1 MTTRSCFPA
10 RLLNLWFYFTV
21 AGMLAFNPSINAQGP
36 NLAEYEVPADMSG
49 VHFYLITV
57 DVGDSV
63 WDNFG
68 HTALRVFDESN
79 NSDTVFSW
87 GYFSLSGG
95 PLSFSWNFFKGI
107 MNYSLV
113 TNPTN
118 EEFSN
123 YRIQERT
130 VWQDRINLT
139 NPQKE
144 QLYRRLMW
152 NLEPA
157 NVEYAYQYFFDNC
170 TTRVRDYLD
179 EALSGRISR
188 QYVNETNVTFR
199 DQVQAHYESVG
210 IIAFSL
216 DILMNSNIDRKMT
229 EWEDMFLP
237 LQFRERLLQVRSD
250 VAENGKLLM
259 LLSDSQVII
268 EYPSPTA
275 DSNPYQLASLVL
287 VPIVLLMMLM
297 LKRIPQSYYATHSR
311 IGFRVAGINFRI
323 LGLLGLVTA
332 VFSGIYGI
340 LMMGSWFVSDN
351 IDTHHNVNL
360 LLFWPT
366 DLLAVVVALRWLF
379 LCKPWPMTSNSAP
392 FINYYLL
399 AHVLAIMLHIA
410 LAFFGLVAQS
420 ITNVALYVVPGVFLF
435 TLLIWLV
442 GFEPARP
449 KNTFF

>member
-1 MTTRSCFPA
+1 MTTRSCSSA
-10 RLLNLWFYFTV
+10 RFLNLWFYFTV
-21 AGMLAFNPSINAQGP
+21 AGMLAFNPSLKAQEP

-79 NSDTVFSW
+79 NTDTVFNW
-87 GYFSLSGG
+87 GYFSLSEG

-107 MNYSLV
+107 MNYNLATS
-113 TNPTN
+113 PTS

-123 YRIQERT
+123 YHFQERT

-179 EALSGRISR
+179 EALSERVSR
-188 QYVNETNVTFR
+188 QYVNETDATFR

-210 IIAFSL
+210 LIAFSL

-250 VAENGKLLM
+250 VAENGELLM
-259 LLSDSQVII
+259 LLSDPQVII
-268 EYPSPTA
+268 EYPSPYA

-287 VPIVLLMMLM
+287 IPIVLLMMLM
-297 LKRIPQSYYATHSR
+297 LKRIPQSYYATHSYL
-311 IGFRVAGINFRI
+311 GFRAAAINFRI

-340 LMMGSWFVSDN
+340 LMLGSWFVSDH

-379 LCKPWPMTSNSAP
+379 LSKPWPMTSNSAP
-392 FINYYLL
+392 FINYYMLAHLL
-399 AHVLAIMLHIA
+399 AMMLYLV

-449 KNTFF
+449 KNILF

>member
-1 MTTRSCFPA
+1 MTTRSCSPA
-10 RLLNLWFYFTV
+10 RFLNLWFNFTV
-21 AGMLAFNPSINAQGP
+21 AGMLAFNPSLNAQEP

-79 NSDTVFSW
+79 NTDTVFNW

-107 MNYSLV
+107 MNYNLATS
-113 TNPTN
+113 PTS

-123 YRIQERT
+123 YRFQERT

-179 EALSGRISR
+179 EALSGRVSR
-188 QYVNETNVTFR
+188 QYVNETDATFR

-210 IIAFSL
+210 LIAFSL

-250 VAENGKLLM
+250 VAENGELLM
-259 LLSDSQVII
+259 LLSDPQVII

-275 DSNPYQLASLVL
+275 DSNPYQLASLFL
-287 VPIVLLMMLM
+287 VSLVLLMMLM
-297 LKRIPQSYYATHSR
+297 LKRIPQSHYATHSR
-311 IGFRVAGINFRI
+311 IGFRAAGINFRI

-340 LMMGSWFVSDN
+340 LMLGSWFVSDH

-366 DLLAVVVALRWLF
+366 DLLAVLVALRWLF

-392 FINYYLL
+392 FINYYIL
-399 AHVLAIMLHIA
+399 AHVLAMMLYTV

-449 KNTFF
+449 KNMFF